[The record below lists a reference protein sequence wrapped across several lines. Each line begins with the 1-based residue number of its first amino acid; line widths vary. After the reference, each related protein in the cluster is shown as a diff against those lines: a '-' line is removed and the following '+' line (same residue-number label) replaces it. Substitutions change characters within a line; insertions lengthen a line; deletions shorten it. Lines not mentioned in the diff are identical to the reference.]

1 MVKKVLTLTMVML
14 ILISFTSVTLAE
26 SEKKSFKAK
35 GDIIYNAEKNY
46 IKVLN
51 SDRKTITVHLVEKTK
66 YEAVVKAKLKDLAR
80 ESEERS
86 LPKGTVVYTIK
97 DGKAV
102 AQKVT
107 YTGRQRAL
115 KWGILKK
122 KKKK

>member
-1 MVKKVLTLTMVML
+1 MVKKALTLTLAML

-26 SEKKSFKAK
+26 PEKKSFKAK
-35 GDIIYNAEKNY
+35 GDIIVNAEKNY

-51 SDRKTITVHLVEKTK
+51 NDRKTTTIHLVEKTK

-107 YTGRQRAL
+107 YTGGQRAL